1 MQMAMLVQ
9 GLSSSGNELELLVER
24 SMRID
29 WVHALG
35 VARSTLETS
44 DILRLLLTP

>member
-9 GLSSSGNELELLVER
+9 GISFSGNELELLVER

-29 WVHALG
+29 QVHALS
-35 VARSTLETS
+35 VAQLWKPQTFCVFS
-44 DILRLLLTP
+44 